1 MQLEKKPDVKVTA
14 VVGTAAYDEEF
25 ARSVEAARRSAHR
38 AALTEKVSKTVV
50 FILLVLGAAV
60 FILPFYVMLVMALK
74 SQNEVATTSM
84 WAWPNE
90 VVFGN
95 FREVWTNPNVSFLLF
110 LKNTSIITFTVTFG
124 VLVSSAVVAYAF
136 ARMDFRGRDRLFLI
150 LLATMM
156 LPGIVT
162 MIPSYVMFAK
172 LSWVNTFLPL
182 IVPAFFG
189 SAFFVFLLRQFFMG
203 IPRELDEAAVIDGA
217 GHWTIF
223 SRIIVPNSGAALAT
237 VGMFTFMGTWRDFMG
252 PLLYLNDPDKQ
263 TLEVGLRTF
272 AALRAEKWHL
282 LMTASLIVVIPL
294 IIIFFIGQRYFV
306 KGIVMT
312 GGK

>member
-1 MQLEKKPDVKVTA
+1 MQVEREVQPKA
-14 VVGTAAYDEEF
+14 VVEAIDTEF
-25 ARSVEAARRSAHR
+25 ARSVEHARKSAKR
-38 AALTEKVSKTVV
+38 AAVTDKTSKLVV
-50 FILLVLGAAV
+50 FVTLILGAVV
-60 FILPFYVMLVMALK
+60 FMLPFYVMICMAFK

-84 WAWPNE
+84 WALPKAW
-90 VVFGN
+90 GMQN
-95 FREVWTNPNVSFLLF
+95 FVDVWTNPNVSFLLF
-110 LKNTSIITFTVTFG
+110 LTNTSIITFTATFG
-124 VLVSSAVVAYAF
+124 VLISSAVVAYAF
-136 ARMDFRGRDRLFLI
+136 ARLDFAGRDRLFLV

-156 LPGIVT
+156 LPGVVT
-162 MIPSYVMFAK
+162 MIPTYVMYAK
-172 LSWVNTFLPL
+172 LHWVNTFLPL
-182 IVPAFFG
+182 TVPAFFG
-189 SAFFVFLLRQFFMG
+189 SAFFIFLLRQFFMS
-203 IPRELDEAAVIDGA
+203 IPRELDEAAVLDGA

-237 VGMFTFMGTWRDFMG
+237 VGMFTFMGTWKDFMG

-294 IIIFFIGQRYFV
+294 IVIFFIGQRYFV

>member
-1 MQLEKKPDVKVTA
+1 VQIDEKPIASSSDRA
-14 VVGTAAYDEEF
+14 VVTVQDEEF
-25 ARSVEAARRSAHR
+25 ARSIESARRSAR
-38 AALTEKVSKTVV
+38 RSAATSRLSKLVV
-50 FILLVLGAAV
+50 FLLLVAGVVV
-60 FILPFYVMLVMALK
+60 FILPFYVMTVMALK

-84 WAWPNE
+84 WALPKTF
-90 VVFGN
+90 VFNN
-95 FREVWTNPNVSFLLF
+95 FKEVWTNPNVSFLLF
-110 LKNTSIITFTVTFG
+110 LKNSSLITFTVTFG

-136 ARMDFRGRDRLFLI
+136 ARMEFRGRDRLFLI

-162 MIPSYVMFAK
+162 MIPSYVLFAK
-172 LSWVNTFLPL
+172 LHWVNTFLPL
-182 IVPAFFG
+182 TVPAFFG
-189 SAFFVFLLRQFFMG
+189 SAFFIFLLRQFYMG

-237 VGMFTFMGTWRDFMG
+237 VAMFTFMGAWRDFMG

-282 LMTASLIVVIPL
+282 LMAASIIVVIPL
-294 IIIFFIGQRYFV
+294 ILIFFIGQRYFV